1 MNGFESP
8 NAMPNTMT
16 DSEEANTWDVPKIS
30 TLSIDEIERYVAR
43 GRQLRSAHFAAW
55 GRRLAQT
62 WASVFRRPGSIVPPA
77 ISNGRYAR

>member
-8 NAMPNTMT
+8 IAMSNAKT
-16 DSEEANTWDVPKIS
+16 DPEDANPLNVPKIS

-77 ISNGRYAR
+77 MSNGRYAR